1 MMENGSVPKQ
11 GETTFL
17 WLVKIITGPILL
29 VVAFTHLIVNHFIG
43 SLGGLQTY
51 GDVVAYY
58 KSGLVLAMEV
68 IFLLT
73 VLTHSLIG
81 LRGVILDLK
90 PGAAALRFVN
100 WAFILLGLGFGIYG
114 IWLLAA
120 VAAH

>member
-1 MMENGSVPKQ
+1 MIETGSVPKQ

-29 VVAFTHLIVNHFIG
+29 VIAFTHLIVNHYIG

-51 GDVVAYY
+51 SDVVAYY
-58 KSGLVLAMEV
+58 KSGLVLVMEV

-81 LRGVILDLK
+81 LRGIILDLR
-90 PGAAALRFVN
+90 PNASVLQFVN
-100 WAFILLGLGFGIYG
+100 WAFALLGLGFAAYG
-114 IWLLAA
+114 IWLLAV
-120 VAAH
+120 VAAR

>member
-1 MMENGSVPKQ
+1 MMESGSVPKQ

-29 VVAFTHLIVNHFIG
+29 IVAFTHLIVNHYIG

-58 KSGLVLAMEV
+58 KSGLILAMEA

-73 VLTHSLIG
+73 VLIHSLIG
-81 LRGVILDLK
+81 LRGIILDLK
-90 PGAAALRFVN
+90 PGIGVLRLIN
-100 WAFILLGLGFGIYG
+100 WAFVLLGLGFGAYG
-114 IWLLAA
+114 IWLLIV
-120 VAAH
+120 VAGR

>member
-1 MMENGSVPKQ
+1 MLDTGSVPKQ

-29 VVAFTHLIVNHFIG
+29 VVAITHLIVNHYIG

-51 GDVVAYY
+51 SDVVAYY
-58 KSGLVLAMEV
+58 KSGLILAMEV

-73 VLTHSLIG
+73 VLIHSLIG
-81 LRGVILDLK
+81 LRGVLLDLR

-100 WAFILLGLGFGIYG
+100 WAFVLLGLGFAVYG
-114 IWLLAA
+114 IWLLMV
-120 VAAH
+120 VAAR

>member
-1 MMENGSVPKQ
+1 MLDTGSVPKQ

-29 VVAFTHLIVNHFIG
+29 VVAITHLIVNHYIG

-51 GDVVAYY
+51 SDVVAYY
-58 KSGLVLAMEV
+58 KSGLILAMEV

-73 VLTHSLIG
+73 VLIHSLIG
-81 LRGVILDLK
+81 LRGVLLDLR

-100 WAFILLGLGFGIYG
+100 WAFVLLGLGFAAYG
-114 IWLLAA
+114 IWLLVV
-120 VAAH
+120 VAAR

>member
-1 MMENGSVPKQ
+1 MLETGSVPKQ

-29 VVAFTHLIVNHFIG
+29 VIAITHLIVNHYIG

-51 GDVVAYY
+51 SDVVAYY
-58 KSGLVLAMEV
+58 KSGLILAMEA

-81 LRGVILDLK
+81 LRGIILDLR
-90 PGAAALRFVN
+90 PNAAALRFVN
-100 WAFILLGLGFGIYG
+100 WSFVLLGLGFAAYG
-114 IWLLAA
+114 IWLLVV
-120 VAAH
+120 VAAR